1 MLYTTTPGDF
11 FDQNRKMALELAQK
25 EYDEELAL
33 TQETDADKA
42 ATQRMMDQLV
52 EINRKQYSKLLSLE
66 RKEMQNQKEI
76 SDTWVKYIYLLLET
90 TLEHCKETGKLFH
103 NIDEYAQTLLLRQQ
117 ANNLR
122 QQCSL
127 PPYDVIYDPLDASVI
142 VAKLS
147 HSPLGERL
155 GLSYRSGD
163 EVGAELTTKHG
174 NTLKTVSALRGAS
187 QIIELAIETLK
198 MELPPPPPSVNEMRR
213 SESLAKQQL
222 VSQGRLEGIK
232 NRGKPKSDSDDTG
245 VGRM

>member
-1 MLYTTTPGDF
+1 
-11 FDQNRKMALELAQK
+11 MALELAQK

-33 TQETDADKA
+33 TQENDADKE
-42 ATQRMMDQLV
+42 ATQRMMDQIV
-52 EINRKQYSKLLSLE
+52 EVNRKQYAKLLSLE

-76 SDTWVKYIYLLLET
+76 SDTWVKYIYLLIET

-117 ANNLR
+117 ANELR
-122 QQCSL
+122 QQCNL

-142 VAKLS
+142 VTKLS
-147 HSPLGERL
+147 DTPMGLRL
-155 GLSYRSGD
+155 GLATRSGD
-163 EVGAELTTKHG
+163 EVGAELTAKHG
-174 NTLKTVSALRGAS
+174 QTLKSVSALRGAS

-245 VGRM
+245 VGRL